1 MQIILNE
8 VAPVF
13 MDQSAFSQ
21 SDIWGKKVVIE
32 KGERLQ
38 IVAASGSGKTSLI
51 NFMYG
56 LRKDFK
62 GDIII
67 NQKNT
72 RQFTAEDWATYRSA
86 HISIMFQDL
95 RLFPLQTGRENIEIK
110 RKLNP
115 FKSPEAL
122 ELMSNGLG
130 IQNKL
135 NQQAQICSYGEKQR
149 IAVVRALQ
157 QPFNFIL
164 LDEPFSHLDD
174 NNRKKAMQLIEE
186 EATQRNAAIILA
198 DLKPIEFFNAQ
209 RTLYM

>member
-56 LRKDFK
+56 LRKDFI

-149 IAVVRALQ
+149 IAVVRALSNLSILFYLMNPLATWMTITAKKPCSLLKKKPRNVM
-157 QPFNFIL
+157 QP
-164 LDEPFSHLDD
+164 
-174 NNRKKAMQLIEE
+174 
-186 EATQRNAAIILA
+186 
-198 DLKPIEFFNAQ
+198 
-209 RTLYM
+209 LY

>member
-1 MQIILNE
+1 M
-8 VAPVF
+8 
-13 MDQSAFSQ
+13 
-21 SDIWGKKVVIE
+21 
-32 KGERLQ
+32 
-38 IVAASGSGKTSLI
+38 
-51 NFMYG
+51 
-56 LRKDFK
+56 
-62 GDIII
+62 
-67 NQKNT
+67 
-72 RQFTAEDWATYRSA
+72 
-86 HISIMFQDL
+86 
-95 RLFPLQTGRENIEIK
+95 
-110 RKLNP
+110 P

>member
-56 LRKDFK
+56 LRKDFI

-135 NQQAQICSYGEKQR
+135 KPAGANLQLWRKAAHSSGEG
-149 IAVVRALQ
+149 A
-157 QPFNFIL
+157 
-164 LDEPFSHLDD
+164 S
-174 NNRKKAMQLIEE
+174 
-186 EATQRNAAIILA
+186 ATFQ
-198 DLKPIEFFNAQ
+198 FYF
-209 RTLYM
+209 T

>member
-135 NQQAQICSYGEKQR
+135 NQQVQICSYGEKQR

-174 NNRKKAMQLIEE
+174 NNRKSH
-186 EATQRNAAIILA
+186 AA
-198 DLKPIEFFNAQ
+198 
-209 RTLYM
+209 Y